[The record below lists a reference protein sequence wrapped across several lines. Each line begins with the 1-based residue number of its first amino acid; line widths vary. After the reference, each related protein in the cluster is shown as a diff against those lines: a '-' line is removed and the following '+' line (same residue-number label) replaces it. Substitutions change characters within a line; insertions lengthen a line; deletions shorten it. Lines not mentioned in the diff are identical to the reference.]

1 MSFLLDDVACGGQT
15 MCGAGQPAALG
26 VGDKKIRG
34 SMFVE
39 APMQVGKAGAYGSAE
54 ATLMV
59 GRTSNQ
65 DCQKIPDRSLF
76 VKGNVSI
83 EGDNGTENAVRI
95 KRGSGI
101 NALYVDGDVFVTGKV
116 DCGNKGK
123 LAARFRQADARP
135 KKFDM
140 EHPSKGKGHRLTYAC
155 IEGPEVGVYFRGRLT
170 NRTEIEMPWYW
181 KDLVHTNSISVQLQ
195 PIGAHQDIIVKRI
208 DVKKIYLQAKGG
220 MPIDCYYHVYA
231 ERKDCNPLIV
241 EYEGETYED
250 YPDTDSKDLQYA
262 NRNNNTI
269 TR

>member
-1 MSFLLDDVACGGQT
+1 MDLDDNAFGGQV
-15 MCGAGQPAALG
+15 MVGAGQPAAIG
-26 VGDKKIRG
+26 VGGKKIRG

-39 APMQVGKAGAYGSAE
+39 APMQVGAAGAYGSAE
-54 ATLMV
+54 ATLMI
-59 GRTSNQ
+59 GETSNE
-65 DCQKIPDRSLF
+65 DCAKPKYSLY
-76 VKGNVSI
+76 VKGDS
-83 EGDNGTENAVRI
+83 RFL
-95 KRGSGI
+95 GSGTPAVYVKGSG
-101 NALYVDGDVFVTGKV
+101 NALYIEGDVFVSGKV

-195 PIGAHQDIIVKRI
+195 PIGAHQDIIVKRV
-208 DVKKIYLQAKGG
+208 DEKKIYLQAKGG

-250 YPDTDSKDLQYA
+250 YPDTDSKDPQYS
-262 NRNNNTI
+262 NENNNTI
-269 TR
+269 TG

>member
-1 MSFLLDDVACGGQT
+1 MKVPDLEIKKTLYC
-15 MCGAGQPAALG
+15 G
-26 VGDKKIRG
+26 VGDPSLVLGKGPLQIRG
-34 SMFVE
+34 GAYIE
-39 APMQVGKAGAYGSAE
+39 APLLVGKASAYNTRQ

-59 GRTSNQ
+59 GRTDNE
-65 DCQKIPDRSLF
+65 DCESPDRSLF
-76 VKGNVSI
+76 VKGNVSV
-83 EGDNGTENAVRI
+83 EGDDGTDNAVRI
-95 KRGSGI
+95 KKGSGI

-123 LAARFRQADARP
+123 LAARFRQADKRP

-140 EHPSKGKGHRLTYAC
+140 KHPSKGDGHRLTYAC

-170 NRTEIEMPWYW
+170 NKTEIEMPLYW

-195 PIGAHQDIIVKRI
+195 PIGAHQDIIVKSV
-208 DVKKIYLQAKGG
+208 DEEKIYLQAKGG

-250 YPDTDSKDLQYA
+250 YPDKDSKDPQYA
-262 NRNNNTI
+262 DKINNTV
-269 TR
+269 TG